1 MNVLPLTYWL
11 NMLLYAMYVNE
22 INLFRSIFTPCLDG
36 MMAVVSISNFYK
48 KEKYCSR
55 QVMTLPGQNS

>member
-22 INLFRSIFTPCLDG
+22 INLSRSIFIPCLDG
-36 MMAVVSISNFYK
+36 MMAEVSISIFYIK
-48 KEKYCSR
+48 NTVADR
-55 QVMTLPGQNS
+55 L